1 MAFFCAGPSSG
12 LLFSALGGENARV
25 LGDGGTTI
33 GDANCSCRTRGSGV
47 CTEGGVS
54 STFAFFAGGPS
65 SAAAVTYIYI
75 YNEQCIHTYIYRERV
90 RERECERESER
101 KRESVRERERVC
113 ERKRESV

>member
-75 YNEQCIHTYIYRERV
+75 YITNSVFIHIYI
-90 RERECERESER
+90 ERE
-101 KRESVRERERVC
+101 
-113 ERKRESV
+113 